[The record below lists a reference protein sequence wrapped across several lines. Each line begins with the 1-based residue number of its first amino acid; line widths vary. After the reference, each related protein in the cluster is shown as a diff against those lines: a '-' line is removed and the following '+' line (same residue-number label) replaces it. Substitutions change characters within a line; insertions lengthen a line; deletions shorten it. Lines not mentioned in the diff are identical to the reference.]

1 MNESPTPPSSRHAR
15 PAASR
20 LEEQLLLL
28 WDVAII
34 VLVSVNLLLIVF
46 DSLFIFAP
54 FKQLLAELWPRFHAV
69 YSERVHS
76 NFQRIDLLFVAVFV
90 CDVLLGWALAIWQ
103 QRYERWWFYPFVHW
117 YDVLGCIPLSGFR
130 WLRILRVVSILF
142 RLQRLGLIDV
152 RRWPAYGVLARYYS
166 IAIEELSDRIVDNV
180 LAGVQGELRSGASQL
195 PSQIVRQ
202 VLAPRREA
210 LASALAARI
219 GNTAS
224 TVYRQRRSEIHDYIA
239 ELVQRT
245 IAHNAAAQRID
256 RLPGIGD
263 AIVELIEGLLV
274 SASRDTIDEL
284 LAYYPGEPALGGDL
298 LEKIVESVIDDIVD
312 EQGRQSR
319 DFGPALDDVVA
330 LLRQQVKR
338 KRWMEASPQAL

>member
-34 VLVSVNLLLIVF
+34 VLVSANLLLILF
-46 DSLFIFAP
+46 DSLFMFAP
-54 FKQLLAELWPRFHAV
+54 FQQLLAEQWPRFYAL
-69 YSERVHS
+69 YSERIHAD
-76 NFQRIDLLFVAVFV
+76 FQRIDLLFVAILLT
-90 CDVLLGWALAIWQ
+90 DVLLGWALAAWQ
-103 QRYERWWFYPFVHW
+103 RRYERWWFYPFVHW

-152 RRWPAYGVLARYYS
+152 RRWPAYGLLARYYS

-180 LAGVQGELRSGASQL
+180 LAGVQSELRSGASQL
-195 PSQIVRQ
+195 PDRMVKQ

-219 GNTAS
+219 GGTAS

-239 ELVQRT
+239 QLVQRT

-263 AIVELIEGLLV
+263 AIVELIEDILV

-284 LAYYPGEPALGGDL
+284 LAYHPGERALGGDL
-298 LEKIVESVIDDIVD
+298 LEKIVRSVIDDIVD
-312 EQGRQSR
+312 ERGQQPR

-330 LLRQQVKR
+330 LLRQQVRR
-338 KRWMEASPQAL
+338 KRWLEASP

>member
-34 VLVSVNLLLIVF
+34 VLVSANLLLILF
-46 DSLFIFAP
+46 DSLFMFAP
-54 FKQLLAELWPRFHAV
+54 FQQLLAEQWPRFYAL
-69 YSERVHS
+69 YSERIHAD
-76 NFQRIDLLFVAVFV
+76 FQRIDLLFVAILLT
-90 CDVLLGWALAIWQ
+90 DVLLGWALAAWQ
-103 QRYERWWFYPFVHW
+103 RRYERWWFYPFVHW

-152 RRWPAYGVLARYYS
+152 RRWPAYGLLARYYS

-180 LAGVQGELRSGASQL
+180 LAGVQSELRSGASQL
-195 PSQIVRQ
+195 PDRMVKQ

-219 GNTAS
+219 GGTAS

-239 ELVQRT
+239 QLVQRT

-263 AIVELIEGLLV
+263 AIVELIEDILV

-284 LAYYPGEPALGGDL
+284 LAYHPGEPALGGDL
-298 LEKIVESVIDDIVD
+298 LEKIVRSVIDDIVD
-312 EQGRQSR
+312 ERGQQPR

-330 LLRQQVKR
+330 LLRQQVRR
-338 KRWMEASPQAL
+338 KRWLEASP